1 MSAST
6 RDAIL
11 GRIRRANGGR
21 PHDPERQRIVDARLA
36 GRAPGIVPR
45 RGQLPHDEQVALFV
59 AMAEAVHVTTA
70 RVPGYAELP
79 AEVTRWLRENN
90 FPADLRLCED
100 PRIAG
105 ADFDAT
111 ALTIRR
117 GASDGNDLNALSHA
131 EAGIAETGTLVLVS
145 GPQNPTSLNFLP
157 ENHIVVIRAAD
168 IVGDMEA
175 VFPALR
181 RRYGE
186 GMMPR
191 SVNFITGPSRSGDI
205 EQVLLLGAHG
215 PRALHIVIVD

>member
-21 PHDPERQRIVDARLA
+21 PHDPERQSVVDERLA
-36 GRAPGIVPR
+36 GKASGVVPQ
-45 RGQLPHDEQVALFV
+45 RGQLPHEEKVGLFI
-59 AMAEAVHVTTA
+59 AMAEKVHATTA
-70 RVPGYAELP
+70 RISGYDELP
-79 AEVTRWLRENN
+79 AEVSRWLRENN
-90 FPADLRLCED
+90 FPADLRICED

-117 GASDGNDLNALSHA
+117 GASDGNDINALSHA
-131 EAGIAETGTLVLVS
+131 EAAIAETGTLCLVS
-145 GPQNPTSLNFLP
+145 GPENPTSLNFLP
-157 ENHIVVIRAAD
+157 ENHVVVLRAAD
-168 IVGDMEA
+168 VEGDMEA
-175 VFPALR
+175 LFPALR
-181 RRYGE
+181 QRYGE
-186 GMMPR
+186 GKMPR

>member
-21 PHDPERQRIVDARLA
+21 PHDPERQRVVDARLA
-36 GRAPGIVPR
+36 GKAPGVVPQ
-45 RGQLPHDEQVALFV
+45 RGQLPRDEKVALFI
-59 AMAEAVHVTTA
+59 AMAEKVHATTA
-70 RVPGYAELP
+70 RISGYDELP
-79 AEVTRWLRENN
+79 AEVSRWLRENN
-90 FPADLRLCED
+90 FPADLRICQD

-117 GASDGNDLNALSHA
+117 GASDGNDINALSHA
-131 EAGIAETGTLVLVS
+131 EAAIAETGTLCLVS
-145 GPQNPTSLNFLP
+145 GPENPTSLNFLP
-157 ENHIVVIRAAD
+157 ENHVVVLRAAD
-168 IVGDMEA
+168 VQGDMEA
-175 VFPALR
+175 LFPALR
-181 RRYGE
+181 QRYGE
-186 GMMPR
+186 GKMPR

-215 PRALHIVIVD
+215 PRALHIVVVG